1 MLVLV
6 EEYCLGNL
14 TESGRDSEMSVIS
27 ESEHVEE
34 DHVRATVDTD
44 SSEEVRG
51 QLDSNVAKNANQE
64 LDRVQG
70 FAFCCRS
77 IHVGVC

>member
-14 TESGRDSEMSVIS
+14 IESGSDSEMSVIS
-27 ESEHVEE
+27 ESENVEE

-44 SSEEVRG
+44 SSEQVRG
-51 QLDSNVAKNANQE
+51 QLDSNVTKKE

-77 IHVGVC
+77 IHVGAC